1 MKVFRVIGKDK
12 REALTKAHNIYGKD
26 GFFIISAED
35 KEIKFFLGFLKKQIF
50 ELKVVR
56 ANI

>member
-1 MKVFRVIGKDK
+1 MKTFRIIGRDK
-12 REALTKAHNIYGKD
+12 REALKKAHNIYGKD

-35 KEIKFFLGFLKKQIF
+35 KECKFFLGFIKRQVF

-56 ANI
+56 L